1 MKISEIL
8 NEIDQSP
15 ISSHSTAALMIG
27 YLNSELTL
35 VGETALTSSSTGAEA
50 IAAIY
55 KTPREKQ
62 DVIFQKDFT
71 SIRKKDSYKFTVLS
85 LAVLAVVAGA
95 GFAGSVAK
103 LEGEAAAGVTDV
115 FKVLITGLFEIAKM
129 MISGQ

>member
-1 MKISEIL
+1 MRISEIL
-8 NEIDQSP
+8 SEIDQSP
-15 ISSHSTAALMIG
+15 ISTHSTAALVIG
-27 YLNSELTL
+27 YLNSELML
-35 VGETALTSSSTGAEA
+35 VGDAVLTSSSTGAEA

-55 KTPREKQ
+55 RGPSEKQ
-62 DVIFQKDFT
+62 DAIFQKDFT

-129 MISGQ
+129 LIAGQ